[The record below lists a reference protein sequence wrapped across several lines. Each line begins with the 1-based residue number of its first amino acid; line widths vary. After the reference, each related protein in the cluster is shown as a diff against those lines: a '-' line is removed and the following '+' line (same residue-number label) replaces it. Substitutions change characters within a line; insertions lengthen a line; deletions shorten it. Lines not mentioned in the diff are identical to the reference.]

1 MPILFRKLWNE
12 NFLHDRETFPLPER
26 SCQCVREMDFY
37 FNNQWS
43 IRVIYGNKT
52 ARHLALLFLKNFL
65 SILAADNFSGLYQ
78 LK

>member
-26 SCQCVREMDFY
+26 SCQCVRETGCY

-43 IRVIYGNKT
+43 IKVIYDNKT
-52 ARHLALLFLKNFL
+52 ARHLALLFLKKLL
-65 SILAADNFSGLYQ
+65 SILDADNSSGL
-78 LK
+78 